1 MYDYIYISYFVII
14 ILISN
19 IIKNKMLIIVSYKLF
34 SLINLFK
41 LLENSFVT
49 DVSFLLILYSFKQ
62 ISFKFLLLLIKSRL
76 SSLVLK
82 LYILLSIIDNK
93 LIIVLIFVIFFFV
106 Y

>member
-1 MYDYIYISYFVII
+1 M
-14 ILISN
+14 
-19 IIKNKMLIIVSYKLF
+19 VSYKLF

-93 LIIVLIFVIFFFV
+93 LIIVLINIFLSLLYFFFV

>member
-1 MYDYIYISYFVII
+1 M
-14 ILISN
+14 
-19 IIKNKMLIIVSYKLF
+19 VSYKLF

-93 LIIVLIFVIFFFV
+93 LIIVLINIFLSLLYFFLYIKYKYSVIFIFVIEIMKV
-106 Y
+106 